1 MVEKTGF
8 ILSAFGDEIDD
19 DVDKQFQVLNSLDI
33 GYLDLRKA
41 WGINVADLSDMQVN
55 NLKLACERYL
65 IKVSCIG
72 SPVGKSLITDD
83 FKSTMDTFE
92 RILSIACSLETD
104 KVRIF
109 SFYPPKYEHQE
120 AYIKESVTRLKYMSE
135 IAHNYGI
142 TLLMENEKGL
152 MGDTPER
159 CSAILNGV
167 DSENLKFVWDTGNFP
182 HSGVGNSVDRGWP
195 ILGEYVS
202 CVQVKDARLSDR
214 KITVAGDGDGQV
226 FELLECL
233 RDSGYYG
240 FLALEPHLKL
250 AGNKGGFSGPNGMS
264 EAAIALRQLID
275 KSGCDEIKT

>member
-1 MVEKTGF
+1 MARKKQKRVSKKKDGLFAEPKFDDIVIEGE
-8 ILSAFGDEIDD
+8 LMDIDD

-41 WGINVADLSDMQVN
+41 WGINVADLSDIQVN

-120 AYIKESVTRLKYMSE
+120 AYIKESVTRLKSMSE

-142 TLLMENEKGL
+142 TLLMGSKPYIIEY
-152 MGDTPER
+152 D
-159 CSAILNGV
+159 CS
-167 DSENLKFVWDTGNFP
+167 
-182 HSGVGNSVDRGWP
+182 R
-195 ILGEYVS
+195 
-202 CVQVKDARLSDR
+202 
-214 KITVAGDGDGQV
+214 
-226 FELLECL
+226 
-233 RDSGYYG
+233 
-240 FLALEPHLKL
+240 
-250 AGNKGGFSGPNGMS
+250 
-264 EAAIALRQLID
+264 
-275 KSGCDEIKT
+275 